1 MPADA
6 VLRAAPEPRVL
17 AASRRALRV
26 PGELPFAVPPRPAP
40 TPEAGLSAGAA
51 IQYPAL
57 ALFAERASAAG
68 REFAIITD
76 NQPRF
81 MSPRASP

>member
-17 AASRRALRV
+17 AASRRALLV

-57 ALFAERASAAG
+57 APFAERASAAG

-76 NQPRF
+76 DQPR
-81 MSPRASP
+81 